1 MGSSTSKRRPQEE
14 SLGSLADPVGDNPF
28 KRQRPLPLDRSVFWY
43 PTDQV
48 SEPHRASAF
57 LRFIALGALREISQQ
72 VAARPNEGRLGF
84 LIGELY
90 VCPETK
96 ARYVV
101 ADGTVAA
108 PHPIRGDRTLQAI
121 TLAWPRLQEQL
132 NNKRKHLLGWYHTHP
147 EQGLVLTASDVSA
160 HLRYFPHP
168 WQMALVFQP
177 GPESPIGVVCRP
189 GNGGS
194 TGAAV
199 LPFYELLEPQSLL
212 AEGVRNPYFRW
223 HKYRTDA
230 AEEHHVEAP
239 VVTPIALP
247 EAHFDD
253 DDGPAARVILPDELD
268 DAFDAEANGQ
278 HRFPTR
284 RGSLRRLR
292 RQAVVAA
299 VILAAGVALWKFVP
313 WGRDSV
319 VTPIQSTQTLSST
332 DPALAR
338 LDQLADEVA
347 RTVSGY
353 GERARLFDN
362 RQMTCTDL
370 ARGMVQVDEGWTAYN
385 VEGRSKAGTLDPTRA
400 ERDEA
405 LYAEVQEAE
414 RHFRASGCPAL

>member
-1 MGSSTSKRRPQEE
+1 MGSSKSKPRPPEE
-14 SLGSLADPVGDNPF
+14 ILGSLGDPASENPF

-43 PTDQV
+43 PVDQV

-57 LRFIALGALREISQQ
+57 LRFITLGALRDISQQ
-72 VAARPNEGRLGF
+72 VAARPKEGRLGF
-84 LIGELY
+84 LIGELFS
-90 VCPETK
+90 CPETN

-101 ADGTVAA
+101 ADGTVAT
-108 PHPIRGDRTLQAI
+108 PHPIRGDRTLQAV

-132 NNKRKHLLGWYHTHP
+132 NTKRRHLLGWYHTHP
-147 EQGLVLTASDVSA
+147 EEGLVLTASDVSA

-168 WQMALVFQP
+168 WQMAMVFEP
-177 GPESPIGVVCRP
+177 GPESPVGVVCRP

-223 HKYRTDA
+223 HRYRTDA
-230 AEEHHVEAP
+230 ADEHQVEVP

-253 DDGPAARVILPDELD
+253 DVSAARVILPDELD
-268 DAFDAEANGQ
+268 DAFDAELNGQ
-278 HRFPTR
+278 RRYPIR
-284 RGSLRRLR
+284 RGSLRRAR
-292 RQAVVAA
+292 RFVAVAA
-299 VILAAGVALWKFVP
+299 VILAAGLALWKVVP
-313 WGRDSV
+313 WGREQV
-319 VTPIQSTQTLSST
+319 VTPVRSTQTLSST

-385 VEGRSKAGTLDPTRA
+385 VEGRSKAGTLDPARA

-405 LYAEVQEAE
+405 LYSQVQEAD
-414 RHFRASGCPAL
+414 RHFRATGCPAQ